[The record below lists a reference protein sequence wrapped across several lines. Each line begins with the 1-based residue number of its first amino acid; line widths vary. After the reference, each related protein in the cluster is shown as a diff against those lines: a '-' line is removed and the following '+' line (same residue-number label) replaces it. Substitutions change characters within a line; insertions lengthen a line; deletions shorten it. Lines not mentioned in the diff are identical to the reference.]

1 MARKPRDAVF
11 TTALWDGK
19 TKIAHFDYH
28 MKRLRDH
35 ADRLRINL
43 PENSEQLI
51 AELILDNM
59 EKFTEKRLI
68 NITFDCL
75 SGEFQ
80 TKSRDL
86 PKLRNCNIDAMTIPM
101 KNWLGQVTGTKHG
114 DWQFYIDAKDVAEQN
129 GVDIALLI
137 DEYCII
143 DSDRAAIV
151 VIDEDGVAYISDSQ
165 QTVEGVTLEVVTG
178 GFTEMGIPLNK
189 AKLNERLVARCTEI
203 IALGTGIGCCRILTI
218 DGEDIGNKNSAI
230 STKFQAYLAQHYSNT
245 DNWIDLCEYSN

>member
-1 MARKPRDAVF
+1 MARKPREAVF
-11 TTALWDGK
+11 TTVLWDGN
-19 TKIAHFDYH
+19 TKIAHFENH
-28 MKRLRDH
+28 MKRLRNH
-35 ADRLRINL
+35 ADRLRIDL

-51 AELILDNM
+51 AELIIDKI
-59 EKFTEKRLI
+59 EKFSEQRLI
-68 NITFDCL
+68 NITFDCIY
-75 SGEFQ
+75 GEFQ
-80 TKSRDL
+80 TKSREL

-101 KNWLGQVTGTKHG
+101 KKWLGQVTGTKHG

-143 DSDRAAIV
+143 DSDRAAII
-151 VIDEDGVAYISDSQ
+151 VIDEDGVAYISDNE
-165 QTVEGVTLEVVTG
+165 QTVESVTLEIVAA
-178 GFTEMGIPLNK
+178 GFLTMGIPLNK

-203 IALGTGIGCCRILTI
+203 IALGTGIGCCKIMTI

-245 DNWIDLCEYSN
+245 DNWTDLCGYSN